1 MSDQTIR
8 KEVRSIPIRSLVVRV
23 LSGPSSGQEV
33 EASLGTMSIG
43 ASRDNDLVLNDETVS
58 RYHAEVKTAGSEIEV
73 TDLGSTNGTFA
84 NGVRVLKAAVAS
96 GTELV
101 LGQSKL
107 LVLGSTASERE
118 LPTNVGVHGLRG
130 RSPAM
135 RTLIAEIE
143 KMGRSNAS
151 VLIVGETGAGKE
163 AVAEALHAAS
173 LRAEGPFEIVDCGVL
188 APTLVASELFGH
200 ERGAF
205 TGAESRRT
213 GAFERANGGTLLLD
227 EVGELPLSLQASLL
241 GVLERRSFKRLGGD
255 TTIQADVRV
264 VAATHRDLRSEVNAG
279 RFRQDLY
286 YRIAAVR
293 LRVPSLRE
301 RPDDLPILIEH
312 FLREAGHSGPVE
324 AVVPPSVMQQLIG
337 HQWPG
342 NVRELRNFVDAALAL
357 GGEAAMGS
365 VDPDDAGRP
374 SSVGRVENRPLEDDS
389 QVSPQRAKSYRGIKF
404 RDAREAALREFE
416 YHFLTQLLEQTN
428 GNISQAARI
437 SDVHRSYLNI
447 LLKRH
452 QLRRTRT

>member
-23 LSGPSSGQEV
+23 LSGPSTGQEFQ
-33 EASLGTMSIG
+33 ASLGTMSIG
-43 ASRDNDLVLNDETVS
+43 ASRDNDLVLSDETVS
-58 RYHAEVKTAGSEIEV
+58 RYHAELRTAGSEIEV
-73 TDLGSTNGTFA
+73 SDLGSTNGTFA
-84 NGVRVLKAAVAS
+84 NGVRVLKAAVPN

-101 LGQSKL
+101 LGQTKL
-107 LVLGSTASERE
+107 LVLGSATSERE
-118 LPTNVGVHGLRG
+118 LPTDEGFHGLRG

-135 RTLIAEIE
+135 RTLLAEIG
-143 KMGRSNAS
+143 KVGRSNAS

-173 LRAEGPFEIVDCGVL
+173 ARADGPFEIVDCGVL
-188 APTLVASELFGH
+188 APALVASELFGH

-213 GAFERANGGTLLLD
+213 GAFERAHGGTLLLD
-227 EVGELPLSLQASLL
+227 EVGELPLSLQAALL

-255 TTIQADVRV
+255 TTIQVDVRV
-264 VAATHRDLRSEVNAG
+264 LAATHRDLRSEVNAG

-293 LRVPSLRE
+293 LSVPSLRE

-324 AVVPPSVMQQLIG
+324 AVVPPMVMQQLVG

-357 GGEAAMGS
+357 GGEAAMGA
-365 VDPDDAGRP
+365 VDPSEDRHGSDADRIP
-374 SSVGRVENRPLEDDS
+374 SSSRLEDAAA
-389 QVSPQRAKSYRGIKF
+389 SPREPRSFIGMKF
-404 RDAREAALREFE
+404 KDAREAALRDFE
-416 YHFLTQLLEQTN
+416 HRFLTELLVTTN
-428 GNISQAARI
+428 GNVSQAARV
-437 SDVHRSYLNI
+437 SDIHRSYLNL

-452 QLRRTRT
+452 RLR